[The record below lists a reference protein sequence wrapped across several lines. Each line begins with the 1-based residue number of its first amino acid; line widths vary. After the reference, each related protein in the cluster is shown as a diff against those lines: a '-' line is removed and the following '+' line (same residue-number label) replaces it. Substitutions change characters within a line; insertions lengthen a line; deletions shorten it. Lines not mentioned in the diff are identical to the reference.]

1 MPLFLLMC
9 QISVQDGGFLEDL
22 FSDTTGI
29 GHFTMPTVN
38 VALGTVSTA
47 SSNAF
52 MLPAGDVFFFKVCSI
67 VPFTLATCC

>member
-1 MPLFLLMC
+1 MHLFLLTC
-9 QISVQDGGFLEDL
+9 RTTVQDGGFLEDL

-52 MLPAGDVFFFKVCSI
+52 MLPAGDVFFFKVCNI
-67 VPFTLATCC
+67 AQFALAI